1 MSDAEDNTYGPLN
14 GGGMAD
20 LHLLITLLAIRWK
33 SREPSFWEVTDSF
46 VLVAYASLAAPK
58 TLLQR
63 LLARFKFRFRGFIL
77 FVQIKKKNDFY
88 ELWQQH
94 KLLKTMEMSEVWS
107 DTYDEWYID
116 QYQPGP
122 TNKIHYLK
130 DILLCNISE
139 MISKT
144 ISISTRI
151 VISYAMKRGILSEFL
166 YGGKAVVEQI
176 LVSEEMNKSKRAG
189 LWES

>member
-1 MSDAEDNTYGPLN
+1 
-14 GGGMAD
+14 
-20 LHLLITLLAIRWK
+20 
-33 SREPSFWEVTDSF
+33 
-46 VLVAYASLAAPK
+46 
-58 TLLQR
+58 
-63 LLARFKFRFRGFIL
+63 
-77 FVQIKKKNDFY
+77 
-88 ELWQQH
+88 
-94 KLLKTMEMSEVWS
+94 MEMSEVWS

-130 DILLCNISE
+130 DILLCIISE

-144 ISISTRI
+144 ISISPRI
-151 VISYAMKRGILSEFL
+151 VISYAMKQGILSEFL